1 MLFLKAMPN
10 SIDFRKGTFLHV
22 IPVYI
27 VVPWLEFFLIKLQPL
42 TPATLLK
49 TDSSTGVFL

>member
-49 TDSSTGVFL
+49 RDSSTGVFL